1 MRKVLL
7 LTLLLGIIPST
18 SITEVRTAYRE
29 EDQSWFIGNSE
40 IQAAFQID
48 PDGHFH
54 ARWIYD
60 VLRRRV
66 WRTPD
71 NEMSAPINMTVDGA
85 ALDGNTVYSVVSHSF
100 DHIDSP
106 ADGVRL
112 SVILSTQSMT
122 GEIRFE
128 ADVYDGQPFLR
139 YRTIYNNTSS
149 VSSVVTRADMLGWN
163 FLDRAE
169 TYRDFYVGQWKYAR
183 AANFEPHE
191 TNISFQGPSSMFTG
205 AYADHSAWRAIR
217 DSRDFGLIAAWEFD
231 GRAYAN
237 VQHDREQRLLRL
249 DAQIAELNHLVD
261 AGDSFRVPD
270 AFIGVF
276 RGDWDEAG
284 NETRRFAEKVLAAP
298 MPEPEKV
305 PYVMFDTW
313 GYGED
318 INDALVRAAAQRA
331 AELGVEVFIL
341 DLGWARKI
349 GDWRANPDK
358 FPNGIR
364 PISDY
369 VHSLGMK
376 FGLHLPLFEA
386 ARDAEVLEEHP
397 DWEAID
403 PDRPRLYFDA
413 TSLCPSHQ
421 PAREW
426 IISEAIRAIR
436 LYRVDWVK
444 LDGENMVKNCNSTEH
459 THAAGDSNYSNAVDG
474 LDYIM
479 HAIQAATP
487 GVLFENCEDG
497 GSMQTFHMIQH
508 FVTSIVNDAD
518 DALTTRRGVYGA
530 TYPFPIRYTQRYMMD
545 EPDNTYRTRSYMFG
559 GPFTVMNRITRWPTA
574 TIEFVQNEI
583 ALYKALRPL
592 LRDAEI
598 HHVTPAPNGSSND
611 AIQALEPDQNRGVI
625 FVYGDEDKAKV
636 TYIEPRG
643 LDPNALYL
651 VGFLEVKRSYYATG
665 AELMERGI
673 PVIMRPDMAEVIS
686 IERR

>member
-1 MRKVLL
+1 
-7 LTLLLGIIPST
+7 
-18 SITEVRTAYRE
+18 
-29 EDQSWFIGNSE
+29 
-40 IQAAFQID
+40 
-48 PDGHFH
+48 
-54 ARWIYD
+54 
-60 VLRRRV
+60 
-66 WRTPD
+66 
-71 NEMSAPINMTVDGA
+71 
-85 ALDGNTVYSVVSHSF
+85 
-100 DHIDSP
+100 
-106 ADGVRL
+106 
-112 SVILSTQSMT
+112 
-122 GEIRFE
+122 
-128 ADVYDGQPFLR
+128 
-139 YRTIYNNTSS
+139 
-149 VSSVVTRADMLGWN
+149 MLGWN
-163 FLDRAE
+163 FVDRAE

-191 TNISFQGPSSMFTG
+191 TNISLQGPSSMFTG

-217 DSRDFGLIAAWEFD
+217 DSRDYGLIAAWEFD

-237 VQHDREQRLLRL
+237 VQHDREERLLKL

-284 NETRRFAEKVLAAP
+284 NETRRFAEQVLAAP
-298 MPEPEKV
+298 LPELDV

-331 AELGVEVFIL
+331 AQLGVEVFIL

-386 ARDAEVLEEHP
+386 ARDSEVLEEHP
-397 DWEAID
+397 EWEAID

-459 THAAGDSNYSNAVDG
+459 THAPGDSNYSNAVDG

-487 GVLFENCEDG
+487 GVMFENCEDG

-559 GPFTVMNRITRWPTA
+559 GPFTVMNRITRWSTD
-574 TIEFVQNEI
+574 TVEFVRNEI
-583 ALYKALRPL
+583 ALYKALRPFI
-592 LRDAEI
+592 RDAEI
-598 HHVTPAPNGSSND
+598 HHVTPAPDGSSND
-611 AIQALEPDQNRGVI
+611 AIQALDPDRNRAVI
-625 FVYGDEDKAKV
+625 FVYGD
-636 TYIEPRG
+636 
-643 LDPNALYL
+643 
-651 VGFLEVKRSYYATG
+651 
-665 AELMERGI
+665 
-673 PVIMRPDMAEVIS
+673 
-686 IERR
+686 